1 MNLIKSFSLS
11 VSFLLNWVWFDCGF
25 WPSKQRP
32 LLFNLFFCTNKY
44 FETRHYLGPKLI
56 ASCFLRKTFQSEISV
71 LLIPLFEKLLNIL
84 DKTLKGFSIGFEK
97 MLQGIRAILVVFL
110 VQLNSKYGESVL
122 FPIEE
127 KYPLTVILFRIHQWS
142 QCR

>member
-1 MNLIKSFSLS
+1 
-11 VSFLLNWVWFDCGF
+11 
-25 WPSKQRP
+25 
-32 LLFNLFFCTNKY
+32 
-44 FETRHYLGPKLI
+44 LGPKLI